1 VRAIVPWSVR
11 YPTMA
16 NHTGTHLLHK
26 ALHEVLGEHAKQ
38 AGSAVRPDKLR
49 FDFTHGHALTA
60 EEREEV
66 ERRVNEKVFENLPVR
81 PYITPIDEARRLGAM
96 MLFGEK
102 YGSEVRV
109 VEIDDYS
116 RELCG
121 GTHVRSTAEV
131 GPFVILT
138 EGSVGSG
145 VRRIEAVT
153 AGEAW
158 ALLRARAE
166 EADEIRL
173 ELERTRKEAKK
184 PKEKSAGAEV
194 VDERR
199 TEAGDVHVIV
209 VEAKG
214 ASADELLELS
224 DRLKQQH
231 RPAAVVLGAREDGNA
246 HLILNFDTS
255 LEARGL
261 DAGAVVKQAA
271 PLIGGGGGGRP
282 TMARAGGKQPERL
295 GEALAEA
302 ERLIVSALS

>member
-1 VRAIVPWSVR
+1 
-11 YPTMA
+11 
-16 NHTGTHLLHK
+16 
-26 ALHEVLGEHAKQ
+26 
-38 AGSAVRPDKLR
+38 
-49 FDFTHGHALTA
+49 
-60 EEREEV
+60 
-66 ERRVNEKVFENLPVR
+66 
-81 PYITPIDEARRLGAM
+81 M

-158 ALLRARAE
+158 ALFARAP
-166 EADEIRL
+166 R
-173 ELERTRKEAKK
+173 RPTRSASSSSA
-184 PKEKSAGAEV
+184 PARRRRSRRRRAQAPRSSTSAGPRQE
-194 VDERR
+194 
-199 TEAGDVHVIV
+199 DVHVIV